1 MYVTHITNKR
11 LVFRKYKE
19 LPKIGKKKI
28 NNLIEKGV
36 KDKQEIGRGI
46 KNMDIQHM
54 KRYLTGNQGKANKKR
69 Q

>member
-11 LVFRKYKE
+11 LVSRIYKE

-36 KDKQEIGRGI
+36 KR
-46 KNMDIQHM
+46 
-54 KRYLTGNQGKANKKR
+54 
-69 Q
+69 